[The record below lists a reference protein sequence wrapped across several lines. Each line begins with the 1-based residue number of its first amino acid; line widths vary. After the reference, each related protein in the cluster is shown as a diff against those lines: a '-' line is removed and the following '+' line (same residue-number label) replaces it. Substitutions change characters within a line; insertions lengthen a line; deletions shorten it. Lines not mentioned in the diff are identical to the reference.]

1 MDFAGINYLAVLL
14 AAIAGF
20 VFGAGYYGV
29 LSKAWMKA
37 GRIDPVQAKPGAA
50 ILGITFGAELV
61 MAWALAGVI
70 GHLGTGEVTLAN
82 GIVSGFFVWLGFMVT
97 IMAVNHRYQ
106 SYGWD
111 LTAIDGG
118 HWLGV
123 ALIMG
128 AVIGWLGIGDPS
140 VSPS

>member
-1 MDFAGINYLAVLL
+1 MDFAGVNYLSVLL
-14 AAIAGF
+14 AAIAAF

-37 GRIDPVQAKPGAA
+37 GRIDAVQAKPGAA
-50 ILGITFGAELV
+50 LLGLTFGAELV
-61 MAWALAGVI
+61 MAWVLAGVI
-70 GHLGTGEVTLAN
+70 GRSGLDGSTLEN
-82 GIVSGFFVWLGFMVT
+82 GIFCGFLVWLGFMVT

-106 SYGWD
+106 AYGWS

-128 AVIGWLGIGDPS
+128 AVIGWLS
-140 VSPS
+140 VGPAIV

>member
-1 MDFAGINYLAVLL
+1 MDFASINYLSVLL
-14 AAIAGF
+14 AAIAAF

-29 LSKAWMKA
+29 LSKPWMKA
-37 GRIDPVQAKPGAA
+37 GRIDAVQARPGIG
-50 ILGITFGAELV
+50 ILGLTFGAELV
-61 MAWALAGVI
+61 MAFVLAGVI
-70 GHLGTGEVTLAN
+70 DTGEPTL
-82 GIVSGFFVWLGFMVT
+82 GHGLVFGFLAWLGFMVT
-97 IMAVNHRYQ
+97 TMAVNHRYQ

-123 ALIMG
+123 ALVMG
-128 AVIGWLGIGDPS
+128 AVIGWLSVGDPS